1 MLTIDRPYEN
11 LIEIKKSKFL
21 TYIYPY
27 GNVEDIESTLKDLR
41 QKHKDATHVC
51 YAYVVASP
59 NMEKCSDDGEPDGT
73 AGKPILDVI
82 KKNNLTDVLIVVVRY
97 FGGIK
102 LGAGGLV
109 RAYSSSAGDIVK
121 LCKFG
126 QYKNI
131 KTYSVKCEIKYA
143 KQLLDMIRQ
152 YKIKLVSQE
161 YLDVFTCNI
170 CIEDEIIFEKFK
182 EKYELIE
189 ISNSRVFYENIE
201 N

>member
-1 MLTIDRPYEN
+1 MFNIDKSYEN
-11 LIEIKKSKFL
+11 LIEIKKSKFI

-27 GNVEDIESTLKDLR
+27 NNVGEIDLTLDDLR

-97 FGGIK
+97 FGGVK

-109 RAYSSSAGDIVK
+109 RAYAGSAGEIVK
-121 LCKFG
+121 KCRLG

-131 KTYSVKCEIKYA
+131 KTFRVECEINKA
-143 KQLLDMIRQ
+143 KQLLDFIRQ
-152 YKIKLVSQE
+152 YNVMLLSQE
-161 YLDVFTCNI
+161 YSNIFTCEI
-170 CIEDEIIFEKFK
+170 CIENEVVIKNFKDNYEMVEIN
-182 EKYELIE
+182 
-189 ISNSRVFYENIE
+189 NSRVFYEN
-201 N
+201 NKN